1 MLARRSAP
9 VAALLLSLACRPQP
23 EVVTP
28 PVEPA
33 APPVAATPARKF
45 EAPKPVAPAKAP
57 VDLMPEGTGVVL
69 TVASVQ
75 HLLRVVDIGSLIAKY
90 RVQYDQAV
98 AFVAQA
104 TGHDLLDPAR
114 WPDIGVNPDGP
125 IGFALFNTDAG
136 AGCGFFT
143 LSDPAKFR
151 EFLDRIAGKIGGPL
165 VSVYEDRGIV
175 LAHEPDSDS
184 VLVLRDGFAFY
195 VIRGNQNRA
204 PYDYAREL
212 ATVDP
217 ARGLSATQRWQKAL
231 GAATP
236 HDLVAFVD
244 VGGMVAAEAAAR
256 KQRDEHP
263 EPNWAETELQ
273 RLREQGAAPEDIAKW
288 EKLAD
293 EQRAGEALFRENRR
307 REQEFMTS
315 VFGALGPMV
324 FELSLS
330 DKAVKGTI
338 RAQAPESAMPRRIAL
353 NRGTPP
359 LAITA
364 AGERVIF
371 GASASVEVAEAV
383 KGLEALLKVNGPNL
397 DIALARLNVLYGV
410 DAKAMFG
417 ALAGTASFALTVK
430 DPAALLAAKSS
441 DKLFGFTAAIGLTN
455 RAEIEALLA
464 TLAKNPPW
472 GMKVRRA
479 GKGYTV
485 AVPNWRDVHVAI
497 AGDAL
502 TLSTDA
508 EFSRRVDR
516 GANGPIDRTLPT
528 ATVPVVTAR
537 EAAGVLLM
545 DYVAPFVFFA
555 SRSMSDY
562 QYDPTQNQPY
572 WKFQD
577 VPHEQIDK
585 VPQSAA
591 YKAKLKEW
599 RAIDA
604 KIRKHDE
611 ARERAQ
617 AKTMLAVAD
626 SIGALAL
633 NLRETPDGLVID
645 GGQFFGTGGLARA
658 IELGIE
664 GTGRS
669 GDDAV
674 QRLYEERGKVEAEMQ
689 EVRVRD
695 VEKAL
700 GVRQAQ

>member
-1 MLARRSAP
+1 VM
-9 VAALLLSLACRPQP
+9 
-23 EVVTP
+23 
-28 PVEPA
+28 
-33 APPVAATPARKF
+33 
-45 EAPKPVAPAKAP
+45 
-57 VDLMPEGTGVVL
+57 

-75 HLLRVVDIGSLIAKY
+75 HLLRVVDVGALIAKY

-104 TGHDLLDPAR
+104 TGHNLLDPLK
-114 WPDIGVNPDGP
+114 WPEIGVDPDGP

-143 LSDPAKFR
+143 LKDPAKFR
-151 EFLDRIAGKIGGPL
+151 EFLDRIGGKIGGSL
-165 VSVYEDRGIV
+165 VPVYEDRGIV

-184 VLVLRDGFAFY
+184 AVVLRDGFAFY
-195 VIRGNQNRA
+195 VVKGNSSRA

-217 ARGLSATQRWQKAL
+217 ARGLSATPRWQKAL

-244 VGGMVAAEAAAR
+244 VGGMIAAEAAAR

-263 EPNWAETELQ
+263 EPSWAETELL
-273 RLREQGAAPEDIAKW
+273 RLREQGAPAEDIAKW
-288 EKLAD
+288 EKIAD
-293 EQRAGEALFRENRR
+293 EQRVAEAQLRERRR
-307 REQEFMTS
+307 REQEFMAS

-324 FELSLS
+324 FELALS

-338 RAQAPESAMPRRIAL
+338 RALAPESAMPRRIAL
-353 NRGTPP
+353 NRSSPP

-371 GASASVEVAEAV
+371 GASASVELV
-383 KGLEALLKVNGPNL
+383 EALLGLDALLKADGTNL
-397 DIALARLNVLYGV
+397 EVVLARLRVQLGV
-410 DAKAMFG
+410 DPKATFD

-430 DPAALLAAKSS
+430 DPAAMIAAKSPEKS
-441 DKLFGFTAAIGLTN
+441 FGFTAAIGVKN

-464 TLAKNPPW
+464 VLAMKLPPPL
-472 GMKVRRA
+472 KIRRA

-485 AVPNWRDVHVAI
+485 AVPNWRDVHVAVV
-497 AGDAL
+497 GDAL

-516 GANGPIDRTLPT
+516 GANGPLERTVPT

-537 EAAGVLLM
+537 ESAAVLLM
-545 DYVAPFVFFA
+545 DYVTPFVFLA

-562 QYDPTQNQPY
+562 HYDPSQNQPY
-572 WKFQD
+572 WRFQD
-577 VPHEQIDK
+577 VAHEQIDK

-599 RAIDA
+599 RAVDA
-604 KIRKHDE
+604 KIRKADE
-611 ARERAQ
+611 VRERAQ

-633 NLRETPDGLVID
+633 NLRETTDGLVID
-645 GGQFFGTGGLARA
+645 GGQYFGTGGLARA
-658 IELGIE
+658 IDLGIE
-664 GTGRS
+664 AASSRA

-674 QRLYEERGKVEAEMQ
+674 YRLYDERGKIEQEMQ
-689 EVRVRD
+689 ELRVRD